1 MDPNLAPLNLN
12 AEGIVIRTNRVEVP
26 TAEEVAS
33 GDPIDPSKVFGRA
46 IYGLSTEIGR
56 QAFGSN
62 RRRMG
67 AVVMDEAY
75 HVTST
80 PRGLASVT
88 RIGST
93 AQTPHLR

>member
-62 RRRMG
+62 K
-67 AVVMDEAY
+67 
-75 HVTST
+75 T
-80 PRGLASVT
+80 PHGRGRDGRGLPRHLDAT
-88 RIGST
+88 RSGERH
-93 AQTPHLR
+93 AHRA